1 MEYEGQIV
9 SGILREY
16 KERLAGLYPVTEIM
30 SITYLLFEHFSGW
43 TKTQLHL
50 SPDAKLPP
58 DTSRLF
64 NEALERLC
72 QGEPVQYIT
81 GKTFFNDLDLKVTR
95 EVLIPRPET
104 EELSRLIRAENIQR
118 QYEETTVLDIG
129 TGSGCL
135 ALDVKKA
142 FPYAEVTAI
151 DISKEALAVAGDNA
165 ILNGLNIKLF
175 QSDIRNEDGWKD
187 FGFFDWII
195 SNPPYVRESEKAEM
209 HLNVKG
215 FEPHW
220 ALFVPDDDPLC
231 FYHSIGRFAM
241 NHLRRPGQLYLEI
254 NSAMGE
260 QVCDLL
266 RHLGFSKVTIF
277 RDFYG
282 RNRYVRADVR
292 TEIRDTSYWYADK
305 G

>member
-1 MEYEGQIV
+1 MEPEGQIV
-9 SGILREY
+9 SEILRKY

-30 SITYLLFEHFSGW
+30 SIAYLLFEHFSGL

-50 SPDAKLPP
+50 SPGAHLPGHS
-58 DTSRLF
+58 SRLL

-81 GKTFFNDLDLKVTR
+81 EKAFFNDLELKVTR

-104 EELSRLIRAENIQR
+104 EELSRLIRSENIHR

-135 ALDVKKA
+135 ALDVKKS
-142 FPYAEVTAI
+142 FPYAAVTAI

-165 ILNGLNIKLF
+165 MFNGLSIKFF
-175 QSDIRNEDGWKD
+175 QTDIRNEDGWED
-187 FGFFDWII
+187 LGFFDWII
-195 SNPPYVRESEKAEM
+195 SNPPYVRESEKAAM

-215 FEPHW
+215 FEPHG

-231 FYHSIGRFAM
+231 FYHSIGRFAI
-241 NHLRRPGQLYLEI
+241 NHLCRPGQLYLEI
-254 NSAMGE
+254 NSALGE
-260 QVCDLL
+260 EVCNLMKQ
-266 RHLGFSKVTIF
+266 LGFSKVMLYK
-277 RDFYG
+277 DFFG
-282 RNRYVRADVR
+282 KNRYVRADAQ

-305 G
+305 V

>member
-1 MEYEGQIV
+1 MESEGQIV
-9 SGILREY
+9 SEILRDY

-30 SITYLLFEHFSGW
+30 SIAYLLFEHFSGW
-43 TKTQLHL
+43 TKTRLHL
-50 SPDAKLPP
+50 SPDAKLPGQS
-58 DTSRLF
+58 SRLL

-81 GKTFFNDLDLKVTR
+81 GKAFFNDLELKVTR
-95 EVLIPRPET
+95 EVLIPRSET
-104 EELSRLIRAENIQR
+104 EELSRLIRSENIHR
-118 QYEETTVLDIG
+118 QYEEMTVLDIG

-135 ALDVKKA
+135 ALDIKKA
-142 FPYAEVTAI
+142 FPYAAVTAI

-165 ILNGLNIKLF
+165 VLNGLNIKLF
-175 QSDIRNEDGWKD
+175 QTDILDEEGWGD

-215 FEPHW
+215 FEPHG

-231 FYHSIGRFAM
+231 FYRAISRFAM

-254 NSAMGE
+254 NSALGE
-260 QVCDLL
+260 EVCDLL

-282 RNRYVRADVR
+282 RNRYVRADVH